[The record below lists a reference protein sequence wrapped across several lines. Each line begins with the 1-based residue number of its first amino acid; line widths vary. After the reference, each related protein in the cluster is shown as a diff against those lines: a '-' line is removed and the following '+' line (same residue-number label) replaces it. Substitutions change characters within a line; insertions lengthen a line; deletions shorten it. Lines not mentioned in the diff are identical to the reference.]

1 MFSQELSKLLQS
13 VIFRNVFTCLEESNY
28 MKDNTKAHVK
38 LVETEDSIPFALT
51 LLNISYLLETLC
63 KIP

>member
-1 MFSQELSKLLQS
+1 
-13 VIFRNVFTCLEESNY
+13 
-28 MKDNTKAHVK
+28 MKDNMKANVK

-51 LLNISYLLETLC
+51 LLNISYLLETQR